1 MHSTISRRHHIRSA
15 LVRQL
20 DALGGADYGTCAST
34 EHACAGSRQP
44 ARTAT
49 ESGLAAGATRLHRAH
64 DLPSP
69 PPEHTRSRQRARGVS
84 TPERQ
89 PISTARAPPH
99 ARPGAKHSEG
109 REGGSAR
116 VTAATPK
123 KPRYTDAGCSGRR
136 ATSALTNRRRHG
148 RSYPGARVRWA
159 ALRGSGIL
167 PAPNQL
173 LSTVRGERFEKA
185 SRSAGSIE

>member
-1 MHSTISRRHHIRSA
+1 MPNRSPGKPVRLGSDRRRRRIT
-15 LVRQL
+15 
-20 DALGGADYGTCAST
+20 GACG
-34 EHACAGSRQP
+34 
-44 ARTAT
+44 
-49 ESGLAAGATRLHRAH
+49 
-64 DLPSP
+64 
-69 PPEHTRSRQRARGVS
+69 
-84 TPERQ
+84 
-89 PISTARAPPH
+89 
-99 ARPGAKHSEG
+99 
-109 REGGSAR
+109 GGSAR

-185 SRSAGSIE
+185 SRSAGSIEPRHIATTEDPIPSISDLCTTMGRQPNAGPSYY